1 MRKLV
6 ATCILLAGAAY
17 ASGVAAQDRP
27 VLALSEVRPASTR
40 QLVRRALEERA
51 EVLDVEGSTRDAA
64 ERASIVAASRADGL
78 VVPSL
83 SGARRRPELTLV
95 LYGAA
100 GDELAR
106 RSLVLPRGRPGRAL
120 RAAVARLL
128 EGFRPRRAPLVEPA
142 PEPSMP
148 VSPVSAPEPPS
159 GSDAHHRPYLRFH
172 AGLSIR
178 DRDLEVQADTA
189 LRHSIPLYPEL
200 LVEAEVRPLGGGD
213 PWLYALRLR
222 LRFAYAL
229 FFESATRAGQEVGGG
244 AFSLGGDL
252 AWLAPLGVVEL
263 GPVLGGGY
271 EAYELQDNPI
281 LPSVGYAHLDARAA
295 LRIRALDEQLVLRAE
310 VGYRFSAGSGPLIER
325 HGSLE
330 GNGAVVSAGIAG
342 TVPLGA
348 ELGFGWGLDVDW
360 QQSWLGFGG
369 SPPGTPAASGLE
381 RFVRGRLTLG
391 LALR

>member
-6 ATCILLAGAAY
+6 ASCILLAGAAY
-17 ASGVAAQDRP
+17 ASGIAAQDRP
-27 VLALSEVRPASTR
+27 ALGLSELRPASTR
-40 QLVRRALEERA
+40 RLVRRALEQRA

-64 ERASIVAASRADGL
+64 GRASVVAAARADGL

-83 SGARRRPELTLV
+83 SRRRRRRPELTLV
-95 LYGAA
+95 LYGVG

-106 RSLVLPRGRPGRAL
+106 RSLALPRRRPERAIG
-120 RAAVARLL
+120 AAVAGLL

-142 PEPSMP
+142 PA
-148 VSPVSAPEPPS
+148 VAAAPVSAPEPS
-159 GSDAHHRPYLRFH
+159 ARSDALHRPYLRFH

-178 DRDLEVQADTA
+178 DRDLEVQADTS

-200 LVEAEVRPLGGGD
+200 LVEGEVRPLGADD

-244 AFSLGGDL
+244 AFSFGGDL

-263 GPVLGGGY
+263 GPVFGGGY

-310 VGYRFSAGSGPLIER
+310 VGYRFSAGSGPLTER
-325 HGSLE
+325 LGSLE
-330 GNGAVVSAGIAG
+330 GSGVVVSGGIAG
-342 TVPLGA
+342 SVPLDA
-348 ELGFGWGLDVDW
+348 DLGFDWGLDVDW

-369 SPPGTPAASGLE
+369 SPPGAPAASGLE
-381 RFVRGRLTLG
+381 RFVRGRLTVG